1 MPVIDQ
7 FFHHLEFEKRLSV
20 RTVVSYRTDLLQFID
35 FLKMDGGGILSHEA
49 NSTILRSW
57 VVFLMDKGVSA
68 RSVHRK
74 ISSLRHYFRFCIR
87 EGILASNPADH
98 LVLPKIHKK
107 LPVFV
112 EELPIQILLDG
123 ELFEEDFAGRRDRLV
138 MEMMY
143 GTGIRLSELIEM
155 KDSDLDLIGA
165 TVKVRG
171 KGSKDR
177 IIPFPVVIKPM
188 IDDYIC
194 IRKDVFGND
203 HESYFFLTNRGKK
216 MYPKFVYRLV
226 KGYLSYVTTVSKKSP
241 HVLRHSY
248 ATHLLNKGADL
259 NAIKELLGHSNLAAT
274 QIYTHT
280 SLEKLKQIHQKAHPR
295 ANDAK

>member
-20 RTVVSYRTDLLQFID
+20 RTITSYRTDLLQFVD
-35 FLKMDGGGILSHEA
+35 FLKIDQDALSPSEL
-49 NSTILRSW
+49 SSVILRSW
-57 VVFLMDKGVSA
+57 LVFLMDKGISA

-74 ISSLRHYFRFCIR
+74 ISSLRHFFRFCIR
-87 EGILASNPADH
+87 EGVITSNPADN
-98 LVLPKIHKK
+98 LVLPRIRKK

-112 EELPIQILLDG
+112 EEVSIQNLLDG
-123 ELFEEDFAGRRDRLV
+123 DHFDEDFAGQRDHLV
-138 MEMMY
+138 FEILY
-143 GTGIRLSELIEM
+143 GTGIRLSELIDIKEFDFDM
-155 KDSDLDLIGA
+155 TNS

-177 IIPFPVVIKPM
+177 IVPFPVSIRPM
-188 IDDYIC
+188 ITNYLTLREDL
-194 IRKDVFGND
+194 FASD

-280 SLEKLKQIHQKAHPR
+280 SLEKLKQIHRKAHPR
-295 ANDAK
+295 ANDE

>member
-20 RTVVSYRTDLLQFID
+20 RTVTSYRTDLLQFID
-35 FLKMDGGGILSHEA
+35 FLKVDGGALLAHEA
-49 NSTILRSW
+49 DAIMLRSW
-57 VVFLMDKGVSA
+57 LVFLMDKGISA

-74 ISSLRHYFRFCIR
+74 ISSLRHFFHFCVS
-87 EGILASNPADH
+87 EGIITSNPSENII
-98 LVLPKIHKK
+98 LPKIHKK

-112 EELPIQILLDG
+112 EELDIMNLLDSD
-123 ELFEEDFAGRRDRLV
+123 LFDSDYAGQRDHLIL
-138 MEMMY
+138 EIMY
-143 GTGIRLSELIEM
+143 GTGIRLSELIEI
-155 KDSDLDLIGA
+155 KDSDFDHINS
-165 TVKVRG
+165 TIKVRG

-177 IIPFPVVIKPM
+177 IIPFPLIISPM
-188 IDDYIC
+188 IVEYLAV
-194 IRKDVFGND
+194 RKELFGIN
-203 HESYFFLTNRGKK
+203 HESYFFLTNKGKK

-226 KGYLSYVTTVSKKSP
+226 KGYLGYVTRISKKSP

-280 SLEKLKQIHQKAHPR
+280 SLEKLKQIHHKAHPR
-295 ANDAK
+295 ANDE

>member
-7 FFHHLEFEKRLSV
+7 FFHHLQFEKRLSV
-20 RTVVSYRTDLLQFID
+20 RTITSYRTDLMQFVD
-35 FLKMDGGGILSHEA
+35 FLKIDGGAVLPWE
-49 NSTILRSW
+49 TTPVMLRSW
-57 VVFLMDKGVSA
+57 LVFLMDKDVSA

-74 ISSLRHYFRFCIR
+74 ISSLRHFFRFCIR
-87 EGILASNPADH
+87 DGIIASNPADH
-98 LVLPKIHKK
+98 LVLPRIHKK

-112 EELPIQILLDG
+112 EEQAIQNLLNGD
-123 ELFEEDFAGRRDRLV
+123 LFDKDFSGQRDYLV
-138 MEMMY
+138 LEMMY
-143 GTGIRLSELIEM
+143 GTGIRLSELIEIR
-155 KDSDLDLIGA
+155 DSDFDLISA

-177 IIPFPVVIKPM
+177 IIPFPVSIRKM
-188 IDDYIC
+188 IDDYIVF
-194 IRKDVFGND
+194 REEVFGT
-203 HESYFFLTNRGKK
+203 EREGQFFLTNKGKK

-226 KGYLSYVTTVSKKSP
+226 NGYLGYVTTVSKKSP

-280 SLEKLKQIHQKAHPR
+280 SLEKLKQIHQRAHPR
-295 ANDAK
+295 ANDE

>member
-7 FFHHLEFEKRLSV
+7 FFYHLQFEKRLSV
-20 RTVVSYRTDLLQFID
+20 RTVTSYRTDLMQFVE
-35 FLKMDGGGILSHEA
+35 FLKIDGGAVLPWE
-49 NSTILRSW
+49 TTPVMLRSW
-57 VVFLMDKGVSA
+57 LVFLMDKGVSA

-74 ISSLRHYFRFCIR
+74 ISSLRHFFRFCIR
-87 EGILASNPADH
+87 DGIIASNPADH
-98 LVLPKIHKK
+98 LVLPRIHKK

-112 EELPIQILLDG
+112 EEQAIHNLLDG
-123 ELFEEDFAGRRDRLV
+123 GLFDKDFSGQRDHLV
-138 MEMMY
+138 LEMMY
-143 GTGIRLSELIEM
+143 GTGIRLSELIEIR
-155 KDSDLDLIGA
+155 DSDLDYISA

-177 IIPFPVVIKPM
+177 IVPFPVAIRKM
-188 IDDYIC
+188 IDDYIVS
-194 IRKDVFGND
+194 REEVFGSD
-203 HESYFFLTNRGKK
+203 RDGQFFLTNKGKK

-226 KGYLSYVTTVSKKSP
+226 NGYLGYVTTVSKKSP

-280 SLEKLKQIHQKAHPR
+280 SLEKLKQIHHRAHPR
-295 ANDAK
+295 ANDE